1 MQVGTQQDSMPSGKA
16 LEYRQFLHFSLQR
29 DGFHQLCHAVDVA
42 VQSVLGM
49 RQHYTSYKIHAR
61 AYNSAIQMLFAL
73 DLGYPSSDLLTG
85 GPKQDLI
92 KQRIQEDF
100 VKADI
105 YFQTLNVQTIKQEK
119 KYSVRKASF
128 KYEIAI
134 SSVFFLYLRLTGFLP
149 DSEVLSV
156 FSWAWLS

>member
-1 MQVGTQQDSMPSGKA
+1 
-16 LEYRQFLHFSLQR
+16 
-29 DGFHQLCHAVDVA
+29 
-42 VQSVLGM
+42 
-49 RQHYTSYKIHAR
+49 
-61 AYNSAIQMLFAL
+61 MLFAL

-134 SSVFFLYLRLTGFLP
+134 SSVLFLYLRLTGFSP